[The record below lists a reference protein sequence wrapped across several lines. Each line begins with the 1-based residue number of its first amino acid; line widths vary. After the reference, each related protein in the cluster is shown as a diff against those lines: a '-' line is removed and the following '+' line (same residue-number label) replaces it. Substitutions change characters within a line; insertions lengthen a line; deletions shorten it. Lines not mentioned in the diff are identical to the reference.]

1 MENRFE
7 ICCHDS
13 VLTGSR
19 SECDRLSCEGKHTE
33 FNLFYHKVNSEYFY
47 CVNRQ
52 QLGEYW
58 RCVIEDRD
66 CFCPDRCDK
75 CNICKAMSDVFC

>member
-13 VLTGSR
+13 VLIGIR
-19 SECDRLSCEGKHTE
+19 SECDRLSCEGEHTE
-33 FNLFYHKVNSEYFY
+33 FNLFYHKVNNEYFY

-52 QLGEYW
+52 QLGEY
-58 RCVIEDRD
+58 
-66 CFCPDRCDK
+66 
-75 CNICKAMSDVFC
+75 

>member
-13 VLTGSR
+13 VLIGIR

-33 FNLFYHKVNSEYFY
+33 FNLFYHKVNNEYFHF
-47 CVNRQ
+47 VNRQ
-52 QLGEYW
+52 RLGEY
-58 RCVIEDRD
+58 
-66 CFCPDRCDK
+66 
-75 CNICKAMSDVFC
+75 